1 MNCANLL
8 ETLGYDCVPRYNG
21 ALRLWSPFTFDDG
34 EHLGVYVEP
43 RGSEQWLVTDHAD
56 TLMHASA
63 LGAKLTKARLER
75 VRHRLGVVQLTEG
88 GALSLVTGRDDLP
101 NAVTAVLNA
110 AITISHVERDWLP
123 KRHHDR
129 FNAVL
134 DKDLEGVAG
143 ARLKRK
149 ITVTGVSGHQIE
161 FPFAVEDPEVGMQY
175 IQTVAHGDERLDWG
189 DVYKA
194 GGKMLDLQSAG
205 AEDSQRIVI
214 VEDQPGD
221 EDLGKAVTLLGY
233 TAMVLLYS
241 HREQWLSRFQRVA
254 TSGCADNGSGDPYRF

>member
-1 MNCANLL
+1 MNCVNLL
-8 ETLGYDCVPRYNG
+8 ETLGYDCAPRNDG

-43 RGSEQWLVTDHAD
+43 TGNGQWLVTDHAD
-56 TLMHASA
+56 ALMHASA
-63 LGAKLTKARLER
+63 LGANLTRARLER
-75 VRHRLGVVQLTEG
+75 VRHRLGGVQLSEG
-88 GALSLVTGRDDLP
+88 GALSMVASQADLP

-110 AITISHVERDWLP
+110 GITLSYAERDWLP
-123 KRHHDR
+123 KSHDER

-134 DKDLEGVAG
+134 GKELEIVAG
-143 ARLKRK
+143 ERLKRK
-149 ITVTGVSGHQIE
+149 VAVTGVSGHQIE
-161 FPFAVEDPEVGMQY
+161 FPFAVESLEVGMQY

-214 VEDQPGD
+214 VEDLPGD

-241 HREQWLSRFQRVA
+241 HREQWLSRFRKA
-254 TSGCADNGSGDPYRF
+254 A